1 MIVKPGTFRL
11 KRSLANQVARI
22 FANGQDGFWYD
33 PLLQYLKKE
42 STGVTDVSA
51 AEDPIG
57 LWIDRS
63 KGAGLGAELVTLAA
77 DREFTSDTG
86 YWSKGAGWSVGSGL
100 ASITVSASTNAISR
114 SLGTTGKL
122 FQITYTI
129 ASVGAQGF
137 TAYCGGT
144 LGPVHTSAG
153 TYTVRLVCG
162 TTNTLIGIAAS
173 AAGTTGTIDSISIK
187 LQDGNHSI
195 QATAPARPTYRLDS
209 GLPYAAA
216 LGTDDSVTSA
226 TGGGGTAGFCYV
238 AALKPT
244 GGAGTLRTLWS
255 DTGTNTGRKVQIDT
269 NNKLSFSAG
278 NGTAFTTLAS
288 TATLDVGTKYFVT
301 VRDNGTNLSVQ
312 INTAA
317 AETVGRPVVAAGTA
331 GFTQFKD
338 NGAASSFLI
347 ADVYHV
353 DGANNSALTDSQ
365 VASLQAYARSRIG
378 L

>member
-1 MIVKPGTFRL
+1 MI
-11 KRSLANQVARI
+11 SLGINIHPKNPTLTAKVGRI
-22 FANGQDGFWYD
+22 FKENDGFWYD
-33 PLLQYLKKE
+33 PLLPYLYDT
-42 STGVTDVSA
+42 STGVAQVDA

-63 KGAGLGAELVTLAA
+63 KGAGLGAELVIP
-77 DREFTSDTG
+77 S
-86 YWSKGAGWSVGSGL
+86 
-100 ASITVSASTNAISR
+100 NA
-114 SLGTTGKL
+114 SLGTGWTRDGN
-122 FQITYTI
+122 T
-129 ASVGAQGF
+129 F
-137 TAYCGGT
+137 TTDG
-144 LGPVHTSAG
+144 TSATSSFVG
-153 TYTVRLVCG
+153 VLTLNKWYEYSATISGGNMNLYLGSATFILNVTGTVRWRGMASGVN
-162 TTNTLIGIAAS
+162 TNIQFQNAT
-173 AAGTTGTIDSISIK
+173 AGVKTISNISVK
-187 LQDGNHSI
+187 LLDGNHSL
-195 QATAPARPTYRLDS
+195 QATAAARLTYRLDS

-216 LGTDDSVTSA
+216 LGTDDSLTSA
-226 TGGGGTAGFCYV
+226 TGGGGTVGFCYV

-288 TATLDVGTKYFVT
+288 TATLDVGTKYVVT
-301 VRDNGTNLSVQ
+301 VRDNGTNLSVK

-317 AETVGRPVVAAGTA
+317 AETVARPVVAAGTA

-353 DGANNSALTDSQ
+353 DGAGNSALTDSQ